1 MARSVEIVVED
12 DARSAA
18 DEVARILAEGAR
30 AGGHIVLSGGSTVGD
45 AYEKAAELEPDWSRV
60 ELWWGD
66 ERCVPPDDDNSN
78 FGLAKKM
85 LLDKLERQPAA
96 IHRIEGE
103 LDPDEAARRYDDS
116 VRGVTFDLIL
126 NGVGPDGHTASLF
139 PNAASLQQRERLA
152 LAVPPGHEP
161 FIERVTLTIPALENC
176 RRMIFLVTGEDKAD
190 AAGRAFGQ
198 PPSTDTPASLVR
210 SALGETVAVLD
221 RAAASLL
228 RE

>member
-12 DARSAA
+12 DPRSAA

-30 AGGHIVLSGGSTVGD
+30 AGGHIVLSGGTTVGN

-78 FGLAKKM
+78 FGLANKT

-103 LDPDEAARRYDDS
+103 LDPEETARRYDDA
-116 VRGVTFDLIL
+116 VRDLTFDLVL

-176 RRMIFLVTGEDKAD
+176 RRLIFLVTGEDKAD
-190 AAGRAFGQ
+190 AAKRAFGG
-198 PPSTDTPASLVR
+198 PPSPDTPASLVR
-210 SALGETVAVLD
+210 SALDQTAAVLD
-221 RAAASLL
+221 RAAAALL